1 MEQRQR
7 IGLGSL
13 TRREFTCALALGVGS
28 AAPRFASTTPQPLQP
43 SSINIGGDLGRRA
56 ALSFNRL
63 ESDIYSPP
71 QVFNSRSIKSWP
83 GDWEGRTILGLTLLE
98 QYTKR
103 PARHLPQILR
113 EMRNHLN
120 TGGYFGPLSSGGI
133 IDEQQL
139 SGHGW
144 VLRGLAERYE
154 QTKSDEI
161 ADSLSRVLRNLA
173 LPTLGKH
180 RNYPID
186 PAQRK
191 DAGEAAGSILGRIG
205 DWNVSTDVGC
215 DFIFL
220 DGVRMPRSHRD

>member
-1 MEQRQR
+1 MRRVGRFQVEQRQR

-28 AAPRFASTTPQPLQP
+28 AAPRFASTTPQLLQP

-120 TGGYFGPLSSGGI
+120 SLAMDGSSAASPNGM
-133 IDEQQL
+133 
-139 SGHGW
+139 S
-144 VLRGLAERYE
+144 RPSR
-154 QTKSDEI
+154 TKLQI
-161 ADSLSRVLRNLA
+161 
-173 LPTLGKH
+173 H
-180 RNYPID
+180 
-186 PAQRK
+186 
-191 DAGEAAGSILGRIG
+191 
-205 DWNVSTDVGC
+205 
-215 DFIFL
+215 
-220 DGVRMPRSHRD
+220 